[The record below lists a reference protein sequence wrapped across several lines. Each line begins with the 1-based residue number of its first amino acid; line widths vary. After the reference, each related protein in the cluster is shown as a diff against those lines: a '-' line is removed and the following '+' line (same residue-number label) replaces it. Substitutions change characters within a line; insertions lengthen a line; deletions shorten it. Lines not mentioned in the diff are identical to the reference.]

1 MAYGLIGTGRSLSGS
16 AQAGLG
22 QAAKLETSRNMMG
35 DQLAQAASG
44 QRKALMGTGGYWCSV
59 WIDSSSSGTDSSSGR
74 CNWCSNRRNNSWWSG
89 SNRGS
94 SWAMGCANRCRYWF
108 VTWRIILRGSTHGYI
123 WTRLSKR
130 FFWRLQNDGRLL

>member
-44 QRKALMGTGGYWCSV
+44 QRKALMGTGAGIGAQY
-59 WIDSSSSGTDSSSGR
+59 GLTAAAAAQTAAAGGLTAGGLAAT
-74 CNWCSNRRNNSWWSG
+74 G
-89 SNRGS
+89 SAAGP
-94 SWAMGCANRCRYWF
+94 WGALIGAG
-108 VTWRIILRGSTHGYI
+108 IG
-123 WTRLSKR
+123 
-130 FFWRLQNDGRLL
+130 LLLGELF

>member
-44 QRKALMGTGGYWCSV
+44 QRKALMGTGAGIGAQYGLTAAAAAQTAAGATGAAAGG
-59 WIDSSSSGTDSSSGR
+59 ITAGGLAAT
-74 CNWCSNRRNNSWWSG
+74 G
-89 SNRGS
+89 SAAGP
-94 SWAMGCANRCRYWF
+94 WGALIGAG
-108 VTWRIILRGSTHGYI
+108 IG
-123 WTRLSKR
+123 
-130 FFWRLQNDGRLL
+130 LLLGELF

>member
-44 QRKALMGTGGYWCSV
+44 QRKALMGTGAGIGAQYGLTAAAAQTAAAGATGAAAGGITAGGLAATGAAAGPWGAL
-59 WIDSSSSGTDSSSGR
+59 IGAGI
-74 CNWCSNRRNNSWWSG
+74 G
-89 SNRGS
+89 
-94 SWAMGCANRCRYWF
+94 
-108 VTWRIILRGSTHGYI
+108 
-123 WTRLSKR
+123 
-130 FFWRLQNDGRLL
+130 LLLGELF

>member
-44 QRKALMGTGGYWCSV
+44 QRKALMGTGAGIGAQY
-59 WIDSSSSGTDSSSGR
+59 GLTAAAAAQTAAAGATGAAAGGLTAGGLAAT
-74 CNWCSNRRNNSWWSG
+74 G
-89 SNRGS
+89 SAAGP
-94 SWAMGCANRCRYWF
+94 WGALIGAG
-108 VTWRIILRGSTHGYI
+108 IG
-123 WTRLSKR
+123 
-130 FFWRLQNDGRLL
+130 LLLGELF

>member
-44 QRKALMGTGGYWCSV
+44 QRKALMGTGAGIGCTNQKSNNFSQQKSVRHSCFPHRCCRCCS
-59 WIDSSSSGTDSSSGR
+59 R
-74 CNWCSNRRNNSWWSG
+74 CC
-89 SNRGS
+89 
-94 SWAMGCANRCRYWF
+94 
-108 VTWRIILRGSTHGYI
+108 
-123 WTRLSKR
+123 
-130 FFWRLQNDGRLL
+130 QNLC

>member
-44 QRKALMGTGGYWCSV
+44 QRKALMGTGAGIGAQYGLTAAAAAQTAAAGATGAAAGGITAGGLAATGAAAGPWGAL
-59 WIDSSSSGTDSSSGR
+59 IGAGI
-74 CNWCSNRRNNSWWSG
+74 G
-89 SNRGS
+89 
-94 SWAMGCANRCRYWF
+94 
-108 VTWRIILRGSTHGYI
+108 
-123 WTRLSKR
+123 
-130 FFWRLQNDGRLL
+130 LLLGELF